1 MLISQPTKFKD
12 LKMSKST
19 KVIEGVI
26 VPLLTP
32 ADSEERV
39 DESALRALIRHCING
54 GVDALFV
61 GGTSGMG
68 PLWPM
73 AQWERMMEIAK
84 DEVGNAVSLLG
95 GVIDTS
101 LARAIERIRV
111 LERIGYEHMVV
122 TSTYYIAPQTN
133 DEFISYFG
141 ACRDA
146 TDMNMIVYNIPSCTH
161 TSIPVEVL
169 AEMAKRGWTKCIK
182 ESSGDKDYFSQLM
195 GAVSRNGTAVLQGNE
210 PDIAWGLRKGAS
222 GIVPVCANYAPSLYA
237 EICQAAAQKDDERLD
252 TLQEEISTIRE
263 TLLLGDKS
271 WVAGA
276 MFGISTLGI
285 GSGAVLSPIQ
295 GVGEAEQRKIEA
307 MTRSRAASAQ
317 KKA

>member
-1 MLISQPTKFKD
+1 MPE
-12 LKMSKST
+12 ST

-32 ADSEERV
+32 VDGQERV

-54 GVDALFV
+54 GVDALFA

-73 AQWERMMEIAK
+73 AQWERMMEIAQ
-84 DEVGNAVSLLG
+84 DEVGNATGLLG
-95 GVIDTS
+95 GVIEASTV
-101 LARAIERIRV
+101 RAIERIRV

-122 TSTYYIAPQTN
+122 TSTYYITPEKN
-133 DEFISYFG
+133 DEFIAHFG

-146 TDMNMIVYNIPSCTH
+146 ADLNMIVYNIPPCTH
-161 TSIPVEVL
+161 TSIPVEVI
-169 AEMAKRGWTKCIK
+169 AEMAKRGWTECIK
-182 ESSGDKDYFSQLM
+182 ESSGDQDYFSQLM
-195 GAVSRNGTAVLQGNE
+195 DAVSGYDIAVLQGNE
-210 PDIAWGLRKGAS
+210 PDIAWGLRKGAR

-237 EICQAAAQKDDERLD
+237 AMYKAAAEKNDERMD
-252 TLQEEISTIRE
+252 VFQEEISAIRE
-263 TLLLGDKS
+263 TLLLGDKN
-271 WVAGA
+271 WIAGA

-285 GSGAVLSPIQ
+285 GSGAVLGPIQ
-295 GVGEAEQRKIEA
+295 EVAEVEQRKIEA

-317 KKA
+317 KKV

>member
-1 MLISQPTKFKD
+1 
-12 LKMSKST
+12 MSEST

-32 ADSEERV
+32 VDGQERV
-39 DESALRALIRHCING
+39 DESAMRALIRHCIEG
-54 GVDALFV
+54 GANALFT

-73 AQWERMMEIAK
+73 AQWERMMEIAQ
-84 DEVGNAVSLLG
+84 DEVGNAVPLLG
-95 GVIDTS
+95 GVIDMS
-101 LARAIERIRV
+101 LVRAIERIRV

-122 TSTYYIAPQTN
+122 TSTYYIAPETN

-146 TDMNMIVYNIPSCTH
+146 ADMNMIVYNIPSCTH
-161 TSIPVEVL
+161 TSIPVEVI
-169 AEMAKRGWTKCIK
+169 AEMVKRGWTKCIK

-195 GAVSRNGTAVLQGNE
+195 DAVSGCGVAVLQGNE
-210 PDIAWGLRKGAS
+210 PDIAWGLRKGAR

-237 EICQAAAQKDDERLD
+237 AMCQAAAEKNDERMD
-252 TLQEEISTIRE
+252 ALQEEILAIRE
-263 TLLLGDKS
+263 TLLLGDKN

-285 GSGAVLSPIQ
+285 GTGAVLRPIQ
-295 GVGEAEQRKIEA
+295 EVAEAEQRKIEA

-317 KKA
+317 KKV